1 MTVSSVGPLALS
13 LGTLHDPATQQGL
26 FKAPGR
32 RGGWGAESGSSERS
46 TPPPCSSQRGQE
58 EGQLCPGGLD
68 AWNLE
73 VCLWRLGQFSLK
85 EMTPWVSL

>member
-46 TPPPCSSQRGQE
+46 PLLVLARGGQE
-58 EGQLCPGGLD
+58 EGQLCPGGLG
-68 AWNLE
+68 AWNPE
-73 VCLWRLGQFSLK
+73 VCPWCLGQFPLK